1 MRLAKKKIPKGH
13 LLLALSFMAVSFCSL
28 IIISTARM
36 GRMNQLSQNGLYSGH
51 QRDFSITDAA
61 REDLWQDIIPQLK
74 DRHKDFTIYVP
85 IADPNIIIKGICTV
99 GRPESP
105 PMLQGT
111 YFDPASSWTSHPSA
125 VIGKE
130 YSQDIT
136 QRGGKPYYTYG
147 GIEFEVLGIM
157 GTKEESRINH
167 MVVTDFQSATAIT
180 GINTS
185 YVLDAQKESSLLE
198 VGQDLSSCFPFPANV
213 VILLEQGME
222 PSLLARMLS
231 GNTIMNTMYALI
243 LICFSLSTILVTLI
257 WFRFRRQLFYAWEL
271 CGYKSYWKHL
281 ETSKA
286 YFQVA
291 GIGFA
296 AGLLL
301 AAAVSRLA
309 SDIQIM
315 LTDILLSLAVTIG
328 LGVAILAISKKLSSA
343 DKY

>member
-51 QRDFSITDAA
+51 QRDY
-61 REDLWQDIIPQLK
+61 L
-74 DRHKDFTIYVP
+74 FTIYVP
-85 IADPNIIIKGICTV
+85 IEDPNIIIKGICTV

-296 AGLLL
+296 D
-301 AAAVSRLA
+301 R
-309 SDIQIM
+309 
-315 LTDILLSLAVTIG
+315 
-328 LGVAILAISKKLSSA
+328 
-343 DKY
+343 